1 MFAKFATGKF
11 QNGVFAE
18 LEFLAVGNAL
28 LAVAGAGF
36 ALWDAMNAFED
47 DNTMAGVANI
57 AQCLTLT
64 GLAASSLGAAAKAS
78 VGEVGGELAAEAG
91 TEVVVDVGVA
101 EGIGA
106 FGAAL
111 IPLAPFALPLLIVS
125 GLVAVWV
132 VLSQDSELDKWAKH
146 GPFATDTSER
156 MSHEYAKRNSKYIY
170 IALLILLQSPQ
181 VLLFE
186 DRTSGHFEDGQ
197 MVPDIVAEIYA
208 PGWTPGKGVLDL
220 RATLESHTATE
231 SVIQFFGGENG
242 EPMQGAIPPYGDIE
256 WIRSGKEGPV
266 VGLRYRYRGSAGSW
280 QYRARGRHVT
290 ESGIT
295 LPGKVPGD
303 EKTGLPD
310 HPVRIE
316 NYVPGWAYPAKWLSV
331 G

>member
-1 MFAKFATGKF
+1 M
-11 QNGVFAE
+11 E
-18 LEFLAVGNAL
+18 PLGNADTLFIWTSSVILML
-28 LAVAGAGF
+28 LLFASLATVLWV
-36 ALWDAMNAFED
+36 ALW
-47 DNTMAGVANI
+47 
-57 AQCLTLT
+57 
-64 GLAASSLGAAAKAS
+64 
-78 VGEVGGELAAEAG
+78 
-91 TEVVVDVGVA
+91 
-101 EGIGA
+101 
-106 FGAAL
+106 
-111 IPLAPFALPLLIVS
+111 
-125 GLVAVWV
+125 
-132 VLSQDSELDKWAKH
+132 QDTELDKWGKH
-146 GPFATDTSER
+146 GPFAKDGSDR
-156 MSHEYAKRNSKYIY
+156 MSHEYAKLDSNDIY
-170 IALLILLQSPQ
+170 IALLTLLQSPQ

-186 DRTSGHFEDGQ
+186 DRTSGHFEDGR
-197 MVPDIVAEIYA
+197 MVSDVVAEIYA

-220 RATLESHTATE
+220 RATIESHTGTE
-231 SVIQFFGGENG
+231 SVIQFFSGEDG
-242 EPMQGAIPPYGDIE
+242 EPMQGAIRPYGDIE